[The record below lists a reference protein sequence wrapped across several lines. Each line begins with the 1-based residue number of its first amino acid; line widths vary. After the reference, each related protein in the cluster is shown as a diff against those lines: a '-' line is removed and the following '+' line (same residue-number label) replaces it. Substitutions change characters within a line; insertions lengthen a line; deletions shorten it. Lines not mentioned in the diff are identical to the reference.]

1 MDFSKKL
8 HAKHAVW
15 LVGSLCRFHRIP
27 FDSTLFLQQHPPEE
41 GEYSLSDL
49 FQATEELGL
58 RHGLCLVTQVPD
70 FSEITL
76 PCLAFTEDS
85 EEIGASSNDSEKESG
100 SETSQNVGHR
110 VPILIS
116 AADEKGIHYF
126 RPDCDSVQTAQSS
139 ELERLI
145 EPELCLIA
153 PASEELKD
161 EDGKKATEE
170 KEFGFRW
177 FIPELLKHK
186 RVWRDI
192 LIASLIL
199 QLVGLAT
206 PLFTQVII
214 DKVVVH
220 QTQSTLIAIGA
231 GMVFAII
238 FSASFTWIR
247 QYLVIHTGNRI
258 DAVLG
263 HRVFAH
269 LLKLP
274 MPYFANRPT
283 GTLVARIQG
292 VETIREFVSGAAI
305 SLLLDV
311 PFMVVLLAVMFWYSW
326 QLSLIAVGLLALL
339 ALLSIAVTPTLRERL
354 NKQFLL
360 GARNQAYV
368 TEYVSGMET
377 VKSLQLEP
385 QLERRYGNFLA
396 DYLHSTFST
405 RQLSNTYN
413 TLSQFLEQLQ
423 TLAILVVGALLV
435 MQNDG
440 FTIGMLVAF
449 QMFSSRL
456 SQPLLRLV
464 GLYQEFQQANLAVK
478 RLGDLMNV
486 PTEPYALKPNR
497 AKGGEPKIEL
507 ENVGFR
513 YSEDHPW
520 LFQDLAYSFAPGRTT
535 LVMGPSGSGKSTLAK
550 LILGFYRPSSGRI
563 LLGGRDIRHFSANEL
578 RSRIGV
584 VPQET
589 KLFSGSVYE
598 NLQMAN
604 PLASFEEIISACKWA
619 GIHDVIEQLPD
630 GYQTP
635 LGENGVGLSGGQRQ
649 RIAIARALLKKPEIL
664 IFDEATSSLDARAAE
679 AFALTVNK
687 LNEKV
692 TVLFVAHKVP
702 EKLTVDASII
712 FGQKN
717 GRAATLGLEGGK
729 GSVKS

>member
-1 MDFSKKL
+1 MDVVTTLKES
-8 HAKHAVW
+8 HAVW
-15 LVGSLCRFHRIP
+15 LAGSLCRFHRIP
-27 FDSTLFLQQHPPEE
+27 FDSRLFLQQHPPAS
-41 GEYSLSDL
+41 GSYSVTDL
-49 FQATEELGL
+49 FRALSELGL
-58 RHGLCLVTQVPD
+58 RHGVCPLDQVSD
-70 FSEITL
+70 FAEINL
-76 PCLAFTEDS
+76 PCIAYLQDPENPGCPEDS
-85 EEIGASSNDSEKESG
+85 STQPGGEGVVEVSL
-100 SETSQNVGHR
+100 QL
-110 VPILIS
+110 PILIS
-116 AADEKGIHYF
+116 AIDEDGVHYF
-126 RPDCDSVQTAQSS
+126 RPDSETMHTVQPS
-139 ELERLI
+139 ELDGLI

-153 PASEELKD
+153 PGAEELKD
-161 EDGKKATEE
+161 EDGKRASKE

-192 LIASLIL
+192 LVASLLL

-231 GMVFAII
+231 GMVLAII
-238 FSASFTWIR
+238 FSAAFTWVR

-263 HRVFAH
+263 HRVFSH

-292 VETIREFVSGAAI
+292 VETIREFVSGAAV
-305 SLLLDV
+305 SLMLDV
-311 PFMVVLLAVMFWYSW
+311 PFMLVLLAVMFWYSW

-339 ALLSIAVTPTLRERL
+339 ALLSLAVTPTLRDRL

-368 TEYVSGMET
+368 TEYVGGMET

-385 QLERRYGNFLA
+385 QLEQRYGNFLA

-497 AKGGEPKIEL
+497 AKGDKPKIEL

-520 LFQDLAYSFAPGRTT
+520 LFQDLSYSFTPGKTT

-578 RSRIGV
+578 RSKIGV

-589 KLFSGSVYE
+589 RLFSGSVYE
-598 NLQMAN
+598 NVQMAN
-604 PLASFEEIISACKWA
+604 PLASFEEIVSACRWA

-630 GYQTP
+630 GYQTS
-635 LGENGVGLSGGQRQ
+635 LGENGVGLSGGQKQ

-664 IFDEATSSLDARAAE
+664 IFDEATSNLDDNSAE
-679 AFALTVNK
+679 EFAGTVNK
-687 LNEKV
+687 INGSV
-692 TVLFVAHKVP
+692 MIIFIAHKVP
-702 EKLTVDASII
+702 RNLI
-712 FGQKN
+712 
-717 GRAATLGLEGGK
+717 
-729 GSVKS
+729 VKERLVMSECDFWADV

>member
-1 MDFSKKL
+1 M
-8 HAKHAVW
+8 
-15 LVGSLCRFHRIP
+15 P
-27 FDSTLFLQQHPPEE
+27 FDSALLVQQHPPEAGGYRISEVLSALE
-41 GEYSLSDL
+41 G
-49 FQATEELGL
+49 LGL
-58 RHGLCLVTQVPD
+58 RHGQCAAAAVDD
-70 FSEITL
+70 FSALTL
-76 PCLAFTEDS
+76 PCIAFLRTPPSNIAPEPGR
-85 EEIGASSNDSEKESG
+85 EESVPEQAEPAPYW
-100 SETSQNVGHR
+100 Q
-110 VPILIS
+110 PILIS
-116 AADEKGIHYF
+116 AADEDGIHYF
-126 RPDCDSVQTAQSS
+126 QPDS
-139 ELERLI
+139 EKPRQVDPIALETLI
-145 EPELCLIA
+145 EPDLYLVA
-153 PASEELKD
+153 PKSEELRD
-161 EDGKKATEE
+161 EDGKKDVEE

-177 FIPELLKHK
+177 FVPELLKHK
-186 RVWRDI
+186 SVWRDV
-192 LIASLIL
+192 LAASLIL

-231 GMVFAII
+231 GMVLAIL

-269 LLKLP
+269 LVKLP

-311 PFMVVLLAVMFWYSW
+311 PFMIVLLAVMFWYSW
-326 QLSLIAVGLLALL
+326 PLSLIAVGLLTLL
-339 ALLSIAVTPTLRERL
+339 TLLSIIITPTLRERL

-360 GARNQAYV
+360 GARNQAFV

-396 DYLHSTFST
+396 NYLHSTFST

-449 QMFSSRL
+449 QMFASRL

-486 PTEPYALKPNR
+486 PTEPYVVTPNR
-497 AKGGEPKIEL
+497 GKGGEAQIVL
-507 ENVGFR
+507 ENVSFR
-513 YSEDHPW
+513 YSENHPW
-520 LFQDLAYSFAPGRTT
+520 LFTDLSYTFAPGKTT

-550 LILGFYRPSSGRI
+550 LILGFYRPSNGRI
-563 LLGGRDIRHFSANEL
+563 LLSDRDIRHYSANEL
-578 RSRIGV
+578 RSKIGV

-589 KLFSGSVYE
+589 RLFSGSVYE
-598 NLQMAN
+598 NLHLAN
-604 PLASFEEIISACKWA
+604 PLASFEEIVSACRWA
-619 GIHDVIEQLPD
+619 GIHDVIEKLPD
-630 GYQTP
+630 GYQTQ
-635 LGENGVGLSGGQRQ
+635 LGENGVGLSGG
-649 RIAIARALLKKPEIL
+649 
-664 IFDEATSSLDARAAE
+664 
-679 AFALTVNK
+679 
-687 LNEKV
+687 
-692 TVLFVAHKVP
+692 
-702 EKLTVDASII
+702 
-712 FGQKN
+712 
-717 GRAATLGLEGGK
+717 
-729 GSVKS
+729 

>member
-1 MDFSKKL
+1 MGISVKIKKEY
-8 HAKHAVW
+8 AVW

-27 FDSTLFLQQHPPEE
+27 FDASLLLQRHPPSPN
-41 GEYSLSDL
+41 GEYQLTDILASLEDIG
-49 FQATEELGL
+49 FRQGEYAPQDADE
-58 RHGLCLVTQVPD
+58 
-70 FSEITL
+70 FSSLTL
-76 PCLAFTEDS
+76 PCLAFVRSEPERDQAPEEQPGKTEESPDS
-85 EEIGASSNDSEKESG
+85 TEILLKP
-100 SETSQNVGHR
+100 V
-110 VPILIS
+110 LI
-116 AADEKGIHYF
+116 AQADEEHLQYF
-126 RPDCDSVQTAQSS
+126 NPDCKEVQEAAPA
-139 ELERLI
+139 ELKEKI
-145 EPELCLIA
+145 EPSVYLIA
-153 PASEELKD
+153 PKPEALRD
-161 EDGKKATEE
+161 EDGKKASED

-186 RVWRDI
+186 TIWRDV
-192 LIASLIL
+192 LAASLVL

-231 GMVFAII
+231 GMVLAIL
-238 FSASFTWIR
+238 FSAAFTWIR

-263 HRVFAH
+263 HRVFGH

-274 MPYFANRPT
+274 VPYFANRPT

-311 PFMVVLLAVMFWYSW
+311 PFMIVLLAVMFWYSW

-339 ALLSIAVTPTLRERL
+339 SILSIAITPTLRKRL

-360 GARNQAYV
+360 GARNQAFV

-385 QLERRYGNFLA
+385 QLERRYGGFLA

-405 RQLSNTYN
+405 RQVSNTYN

-449 QMFSSRL
+449 QMFASRL

-478 RLGDLMNV
+478 RLGDLMNA
-486 PTEPYALKPNR
+486 PTEPYAVKPNR
-497 AKGGEPKIEL
+497 TRGGTGQVTL
-507 ENVGFR
+507 ENVSFR

-520 LFQDLAYSFAPGRTT
+520 LFTDLSYTFAPGKTT

-550 LILGFYRPSSGRI
+550 LVLGFYRPTNGRI
-563 LLGGRDIRHFSANEL
+563 LLADRDIRHFSANEL
-578 RSRIGV
+578 RARIGV

-589 KLFSGSVYE
+589 RLFSGSVFE

-604 PLASFEEIISACKWA
+604 PLASFEEIVSACRWA
-619 GIHDVIEQLPD
+619 GIHDVIEKLPD
-630 GYQTP
+630 GYQTE
-635 LGENGVGLSGGQRQ
+635 LGEQGVGLSGGQRQ
-649 RIAIARALLKKPEIL
+649 RIAIARALLKRPDIL
-664 IFDEATSSLDARAAE
+664 IFDEATSNLDDHSAE
-679 AFALTVNK
+679 QFASTINN
-687 LNEKV
+687 LNGKV
-692 TVLFVAHKVP
+692 TIIFIAHKVP
-702 EKLTVDASII
+702 KKLSVNESVIVGVGHSITEA
-712 FGQKN
+712 N
-717 GRAATLGLEGGK
+717 SAGK
-729 GSVKS
+729 RSG

>member
-1 MDFSKKL
+1 MESSVKL
-8 HAKHAVW
+8 QAEHAVW
-15 LVGSLCRFHRIP
+15 LIGSICRFHKIP
-27 FDSTLFLQQHPPEE
+27 FDSALFVQQHPPEAGDYGIAE
-41 GEYSLSDL
+41 FLRALDG
-49 FQATEELGL
+49 LGL
-58 RHGLCLVTQVPD
+58 RHGQCAAAVVED
-70 FSEITL
+70 FSALTL
-76 PCLAFTEDS
+76 PCIAFLCTEPSDIPAES
-85 EEIGASSNDSEKESG
+85 ASDQNTPEKAAPA
-100 SETSQNVGHR
+100 QHWQ
-110 VPILIS
+110 PILIS
-116 AADEKGIHYF
+116 DADEEGIHYF
-126 RPDCDSVQTAQSS
+126 QPDS
-139 ELERLI
+139 EAPRQITPFDLEELI
-145 EPELCLIA
+145 EPVLYLVA
-153 PASEELKD
+153 PKSEDLRD
-161 EDGKKATEE
+161 EDGKKEVEE

-177 FIPELLKHK
+177 FVPELLKHK
-186 RVWRDI
+186 DVWRDV
-192 LIASLIL
+192 LAASLIL

-231 GMVFAII
+231 GMVLAIL

-269 LLKLP
+269 LVKLP

-311 PFMVVLLAVMFWYSW
+311 PFMIVLLAVMFWYSW

-339 ALLSIAVTPTLRERL
+339 TLLSILVTPILRERL

-360 GARNQAYV
+360 GARNQAFV

-405 RQLSNTYN
+405 RQISNTYN
-413 TLSQFLEQLQ
+413 TLSQSLEQMQ

-449 QMFSSRL
+449 QMFAGRL

-486 PTEPYALKPNR
+486 PTEPYSVTPNR
-497 AKGGEPKIEL
+497 AKSGKAEVTL
-507 ENVGFR
+507 ESISFR

-520 LFQDLAYSFAPGRTT
+520 LFTDLSYTFAPGKTT

-550 LILGFYRPSSGRI
+550 LILGFYRPSNGRI
-563 LLGGRDIRHFSANEL
+563 LLGDRDIRHFSANEL

-589 KLFSGSVYE
+589 RLFSGTVYE
-598 NLQMAN
+598 NLHMAN
-604 PLASFEEIISACKWA
+604 PLSSFEEIVSACRWA
-619 GIHDVIEQLPD
+619 GIHDVIEKLPD
-630 GYQTP
+630 GYQTQ

-649 RIAIARALLKKPEIL
+649 RIAIARALLKRPEIL
-664 IFDEATSSLDARAAE
+664 IFDEATSNLDDHAAE
-679 AFALTVNK
+679 SFAATINN
-687 LNEKV
+687 LNGKV
-692 TVLFVAHKVP
+692 TILFVAHKVP
-702 EKLTVDASII
+702 KKLFVNETVIVGQGNNVIGRKHDEII
-712 FGQKN
+712 SN
-717 GRAATLGLEGGK
+717 AL
-729 GSVKS
+729 V